1 MPKLRKTGS
10 STVPEGKINPA
21 LYLETS
27 IDTANILVKIYQFE
41 YDPAI
46 LLEQADC
53 IQPVL
58 YTNKGPY
65 TGDHTRTQVDAN
77 TKKPTWPTITKSY
90 DAASQNTIRRFTIT
104 PNDLTTKCVKTSTTT
119 GSD

>member
-46 LLEQADC
+46 LLE
-53 IQPVL
+53 
-58 YTNKGPY
+58 
-65 TGDHTRTQVDAN
+65 
-77 TKKPTWPTITKSY
+77 
-90 DAASQNTIRRFTIT
+90 
-104 PNDLTTKCVKTSTTT
+104 
-119 GSD
+119 